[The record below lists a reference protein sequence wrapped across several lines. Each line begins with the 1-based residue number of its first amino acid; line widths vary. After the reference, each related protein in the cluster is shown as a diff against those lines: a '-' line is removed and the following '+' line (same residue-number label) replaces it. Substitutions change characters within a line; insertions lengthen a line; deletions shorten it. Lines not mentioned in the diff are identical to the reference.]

1 VRYNTITNHFLEI
14 NTRYQT
20 YSEQTKPI
28 SYLKII
34 FENLSE
40 EILPISIVE
49 DKYYVEYQNNSPE
62 PKIIT
67 RLELLYNTSET
78 NYTYAN
84 INYIIDPFKNVQIFW
99 NISWQKNPSSG
110 ITNIFLTNLKSY
122 FRQIQTSYPLTNILV
137 RLNVNGNIYEFN
149 EPAILE
155 EITSNYTLW
164 KAIFKNDQE
173 SGILNFVKGFNNNFS
188 LVEKNTNI
196 QWEKDEIKIIKIKI
210 YWNAFEDPPNIQPQ
224 RIDLS
229 DYFLGND
236 EIIITGP
243 PIRELTFRI
252 NLQPE
257 PSVKSSQLRFF
268 NSLIRIIWENWLE
281 SFTRIILSKVKIGI
295 NFNRFLIIQRIRSY
309 LTKTRV
315 NIYKRFSALRD
326 YLMMI
331 GLNIFRRFSQNRNYL
346 VWLNYSRRFFSFIP
360 RQNQVLIKMLLERK
374 KAEFTD
380 NWKKLDIDKL

>member
-1 VRYNTITNHFLEI
+1 VRYNTITNHFLEL

-34 FENLSE
+34 FSNLSE

-49 DKYYVEYQNNSPE
+49 DKYYAEYQNNSIK

-67 RLELLYNTSET
+67 RLELLYNTSEE
-78 NYTYAN
+78 NYTYAD
-84 INYIIDPFKNVQIFW
+84 INYTINPFENVQIYW
-99 NISWQKNPSSG
+99 DISWQKDPSSG
-110 ITNIFLTNLKSY
+110 ITDIFLTNLKSY
-122 FRQIQTSYPLTNILV
+122 FRQTQTSYPLTNILV

-149 EPAILE
+149 KPAILE

-164 KAIFKNDQE
+164 KAVFKNEQE

-188 LVEKNTNI
+188 LVEKNTNV
-196 QWEKDEIKIIKIKI
+196 QWGKDEIKIIKIKI
-210 YWNAFEDPPNIQPQ
+210 YWNAFENPPNIQPP

-236 EIIITGP
+236 EIIITEP
-243 PIRELTFRI
+243 PIRELTFKI

-257 PSVKSSQLRFF
+257 PSTKPSQSRFL

-295 NFNRFLIIQRIRSY
+295 NFNRFLIIQRIRNY
-309 LTKTRV
+309 ITK
-315 NIYKRFSALRD
+315 IKASILKRFSALRN

-331 GLNIFRRFSQNRNYL
+331 GLNIFKRLSQNRNYL
-346 VWLNYSRRFFSFIP
+346 VWLNYSRRFFSFVP
-360 RQNQVLIKMLLERK
+360 RQNQILVRILLERQ

-380 NWKKLDIDKL
+380 NWKKLDINKL

>member
-1 VRYNTITNHFLEI
+1 VRYNTITNHFLEL

-34 FENLSE
+34 FSNLSE

-49 DKYYVEYQNNSPE
+49 DKYYAEYQNNSIE

-67 RLELLYNTSET
+67 RLELLYNTSEE
-78 NYTYAN
+78 NYTYAD
-84 INYIIDPFKNVQIFW
+84 INYTINPFENVQIYW
-99 NISWQKNPSSG
+99 DISWQKDPSSG
-110 ITNIFLTNLKSY
+110 ITDIFLTNLKSY
-122 FRQIQTSYPLTNILV
+122 FRQTQTSYPLTNILV

-149 EPAILE
+149 KPAILE

-164 KAIFKNDQE
+164 KAVFKNEQE

-188 LVEKNTNI
+188 LVEKNTNV
-196 QWEKDEIKIIKIKI
+196 QWGKDEIKIIKIKI
-210 YWNAFEDPPNIQPQ
+210 YWNAFENPPNIQPP

-236 EIIITGP
+236 EIIITEL
-243 PIRELTFRI
+243 PIRELTFKI

-257 PSVKSSQLRFF
+257 PSTKPSQSRFL

-295 NFNRFLIIQRIRSY
+295 NFNRFLIIQRIRNY
-309 LTKTRV
+309 ITK
-315 NIYKRFSALRD
+315 IKASILKRFSALRN

-331 GLNIFRRFSQNRNYL
+331 GLNIFKRLSQNRNYL
-346 VWLNYSRRFFSFIP
+346 VWLNYSRRFFSFVP
-360 RQNQVLIKMLLERK
+360 RQNQILVRILLERQ

-380 NWKKLDIDKL
+380 NWKKLDINKL

>member
-1 VRYNTITNHFLEI
+1 VRYNTITNHFLEL

-34 FENLSE
+34 FEDISQ
-40 EILPISIVE
+40 EIIPISIVE
-49 DKYYVEYQNNSPE
+49 DKYYAEYMNNNPM
-62 PKIIT
+62 PKTII
-67 RLELLYNTSET
+67 RLELLYNTSEE

-84 INYIIDPFKNVQIFW
+84 INHIINPFEIVQIYW
-99 NISWQKNPSSG
+99 DISWQKDPSSG

-122 FRQIQTSYPLTNILV
+122 FRQMRTSQPLTNILV

-149 EPAILE
+149 KPAILE
-155 EITSNYTLW
+155 EITQSYTLW
-164 KAIFKNDQE
+164 KAIFRNDQE
-173 SGILNFVKGFNNNFS
+173 SGTLSFVKGFNNNFS
-188 LVEKNTNI
+188 LVEKNTNV

-210 YWNAFEDPPNIQPQ
+210 YWNAFENPPNIQPQ

-257 PSVKSSQLRFF
+257 PSTKPSQSRFL
-268 NSLIRIIWENWLE
+268 NSLIRIILENWLE
-281 SFTRIILSKVKIGI
+281 SFVRVILPKVKIGI
-295 NFNRFLIIQRIRSY
+295 NFNRFLIIQRIRDY
-309 LTKTRV
+309 LTKIRA
-315 NIYKRFSALRD
+315 NISKRFSALRD

-331 GLNIFRRFSQNRNYL
+331 GLNIFRRFIQNRNYL
-346 VWLNYSRRFFSFIP
+346 VWLNYSRRFFSFVP
-360 RQNQVLIKMLLERK
+360 RQNQILIRMLLERK
-374 KAEFTD
+374 KAEFTN